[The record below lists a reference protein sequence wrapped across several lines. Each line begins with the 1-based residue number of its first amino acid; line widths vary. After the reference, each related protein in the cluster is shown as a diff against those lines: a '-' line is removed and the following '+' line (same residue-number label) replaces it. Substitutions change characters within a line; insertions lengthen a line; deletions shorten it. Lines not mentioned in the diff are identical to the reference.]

1 MNDAEIMAR
10 LILGNVGDET
20 ALRNICEAHN
30 QCIDELAPEE
40 KKHMFA
46 TNSFYYSAKEF
57 NTIHSEETDA
67 LFLELLES
75 RNDCCYKRRIRMG
88 KLRVDIS
95 R

>member
-67 LFLELLES
+67 LFHELLEAGT
-75 RNDCCYKRRIRMG
+75 I
-88 KLRVDIS
+88 VDTKDGFVWVNCV
-95 R
+95 

>member
-57 NTIHSEETDA
+57 NTIIARKLMRCSLSCLKQERLLLQKTD
-67 LFLELLES
+67 S
-75 RNDCCYKRRIRMG
+75 YG
-88 KLRVDIS
+88 
-95 R
+95 